1 MKFYYLLFT
10 LCVFT
15 YQNSF
20 SQYVEKTK
28 RQKKDS
34 IQNAPKTTT
43 TQPIT
48 KTQPTVTNKPPA
60 KVQKPNEL
68 SQQSFWQRLTLGG
81 NFAYQAGT
89 QTAIDISPM
98 VGYRFSEKFIGGIGG
113 TYFYYQYK
121 GNGFNIQSSLY
132 GGRVFAQYLIIPQ
145 AFLYTEQEMMTTQ
158 YYDQVDQTVKQRL
171 LFNPLVGAGYR
182 QSIGDRS
189 GINLMVL
196 YNLNFQPNYSIYSS
210 PWVVRVGFLF

>member
-1 MKFYYLLFT
+1 MKFYYLLLLVLIFT
-10 LCVFT
+10 HH
-15 YQNSF
+15 NAF
-20 SQYVEKTK
+20 SQYVDKNK
-28 RQKKDS
+28 RQTKDS
-34 IQNAPKTTT
+34 IQNTPKTTT
-43 TQPIT
+43 PQSNTKIQPT
-48 KTQPTVTNKPPA
+48 ETNKTQIKPKKSNDLA
-60 KVQKPNEL
+60 
-68 SQQSFWQRLTLGG
+68 QQSFWQRLTIGG
-81 NFAYQAGT
+81 NFAYQGGS

-113 TYFYYQYK
+113 TYFFYQYK

-132 GGRVFAQYLIIPQ
+132 GGRVFAQYLVIPQ

-158 YYDQVDQTVKQRL
+158 YYDQVDQTIKQKL

-189 GINLMVL
+189 GVNLMVL